1 MPKLSRWFIKAGMLY
16 FVFSLMLAL
25 AIKVQT
31 GFPFWDALSFVEP
44 VFYHALMVGWI
55 TQIIFGVS
63 IWMFPRHTRER
74 PRGSERLGWATFYL
88 LNIGLLM
95 RIIAEPASVA
105 APSAIW
111 NVALIFSA
119 VLQWL
124 AAIFYVFNIWK
135 RVKGK

>member
-1 MPKLSRWFIKAGMLY
+1 MPKLSRWFIKAGMFY
-16 FVFSLMLAL
+16 FIFAMLL
-25 AIKVQT
+25 AVAGKAQVAWR
-31 GFPFWDALSFVEP
+31 FWHVLDFAQP

-63 IWMFPRHTRER
+63 FWMFPRHTREQ
-74 PRGSERLGWATFYL
+74 PRGSEGLGWVTFFL
-88 LNIGLLM
+88 LNVGLLM
-95 RIIAEPASVA
+95 RIIAEPSSLA

-111 NVALIFSA
+111 NVALGISA
-119 VLQWL
+119 VLQWF

>member
-1 MPKLSRWFIKAGMLY
+1 MPILSRWFIKAGMLY
-16 FVFSLMLAL
+16 FVFAMLL
-25 AIKVQT
+25 AVAANARGVWCFWHVLDFVQ
-31 GFPFWDALSFVEP
+31 P

-63 IWMFPRHTRER
+63 IWMFPRHTREQ
-74 PRGSERLGWATFYL
+74 PRGSQRLGWATFYL

-111 NVALIFSA
+111 NIALIFSA